1 MHFVIF
7 YRQENTISMKWRDR
21 KPNRHISTKSK
32 ISHSDNAKPHIG
44 WTSTAFRQQHNS
56 DVMALS
62 LVVKI
67 TGPESR

>member
-1 MHFVIF
+1 MTGFIL
-7 YRQENTISMKWRDR
+7 QQA
-21 KPNRHISTKSK
+21 
-32 ISHSDNAKPHIG
+32 NAKPHID

-56 DVMALS
+56 DIMALS